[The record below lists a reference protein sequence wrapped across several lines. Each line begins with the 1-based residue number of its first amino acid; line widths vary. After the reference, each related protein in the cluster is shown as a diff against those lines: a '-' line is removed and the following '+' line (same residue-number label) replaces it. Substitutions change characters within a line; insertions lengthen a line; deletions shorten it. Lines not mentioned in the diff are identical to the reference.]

1 MIQLSQQ
8 AIEAIR
14 KLAGERSQPGQL
26 LRISIKSG
34 GCSGMEYAMEFAEP
48 EAGDE
53 LFEQDGLAYMVDR
66 KSLKL
71 LDGSQI
77 DYDDGL
83 TGKGFDIRN
92 PNASSTCGCGK
103 SFA

>member
-1 MIQLSQQ
+1 MIRLTDS
-8 AIEAIR
+8 AIAAIR
-14 KLAGERSQPGQL
+14 KLAEERASPGQM

-48 EAGDE
+48 GEADE
-53 LFEQDGLAYMVDR
+53 RFSQDDLDYLVDR

-71 LDGSQI
+71 LDGSEI
-77 DYDDGL
+77 HYDDGL
-83 TGKGFDIRN
+83 SGKGFEIRN
-92 PNASSTCGCGK
+92 PNAESTCGCGR